1 LRGIPLTTEE
11 INQVHVICQQ
21 IEAEPDREKFL
32 ELVDRLIV
40 VLEHNQVDLA
50 RRLQSARQ

>member
-1 LRGIPLTTEE
+1 VTTEE
-11 INQVHVICQQ
+11 IRQVHVICQQ

-32 ELVDRLIV
+32 YLVDQLIV

-50 RRLQSARQ
+50 PAH